1 MFPTIAWDSPPTVGW
16 EISPPASPFD
26 DYWQFSGIGT
36 LLD

>member
-16 EISPPASPFD
+16 EIPPPNSLTD
-26 DYWQFSGIGT
+26 DFPQISGIGT